1 MGLGDGAVVVLGG
14 RVVLGATGRVALTA
28 LRAKVGGA
36 GCKETPGEGDGE
48 GEPADETGAGP
59 ATQVGDR
66 SERCRAIDPPMTV
79 TTISNAATATAA
91 GSATG
96 RAGFAGAGASSS
108 AVTQ

>member
-1 MGLGDGAVVVLGG
+1 MGLGDGEVVVLGG

-28 LRAKVGGA
+28 LRAKVGGT
-36 GCKETPGEGDGE
+36 GFRETPGEGDG
-48 GEPADETGAGP
+48 GPADETGAGP

-79 TTISNAATATAA
+79 TTISSAATATAA
-91 GSATG
+91 GNATG